1 VQSKKSFVISESS
14 YPDTCFDH
22 GREPLVK
29 QLTEAHDHG
38 ERDAAVVA
46 LLQLEISEPLRFP
59 KRTMNGLVWYLR
71 VPVCGS
77 RPR

>member
-1 VQSKKSFVISESS
+1 MQSEKGFVISEGS

-29 QLTEAHDHG
+29 QLVEADDRG
-38 ERDAAVVA
+38 ARDTAVVA
-46 LLQLEISEPLRFP
+46 LLQLEIQESLRFA
-59 KRTMNGLVWYLR
+59 KRTMNGLVVVFAR
-71 VPVCGS
+71 PVCGS